1 MRIILEFLKIW
12 YLSIMTFKLII
23 SILKNLFNKLPKKYL
38 IQIIQKIIPS
48 IISLKFNPS
57 DQPMSQSFAIGFAR
71 IPSGQF
77 PNKRY

>member
-1 MRIILEFLKIW
+1 
-12 YLSIMTFKLII
+12 MTFKLII

-38 IQIIQKIIPS
+38 IQFIQIIILS

-57 DQPMSQSFAIGFAR
+57 EQSMSQSFAIGFAN

-77 PNKRY
+77 PNKCY